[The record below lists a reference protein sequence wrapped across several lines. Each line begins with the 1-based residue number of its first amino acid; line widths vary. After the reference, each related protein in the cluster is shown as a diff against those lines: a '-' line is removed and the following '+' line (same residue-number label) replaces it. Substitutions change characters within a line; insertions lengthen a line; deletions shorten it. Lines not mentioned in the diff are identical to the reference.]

1 MVGKGGEM
9 VLSSNLGYPRIG
21 ANRELKRVLE
31 GYWRGKN
38 SKDELLETAKELRAR
53 HWKLQQDAG
62 IDHIPSNDFSFY
74 DQVLDTVA
82 MVGAVPERYHWDG
95 ENVDLDTYF
104 TMARGG
110 RGFNGEVPAMEMTKW
125 FDTNYHYIVPEFEEG
140 QTFRLAST
148 KPIDEFVEAR
158 RLGIQTRPVLLG
170 PVSFLLLGK
179 TKSDNLEP
187 LSLLDDLLDV
197 YEQMIRRLDDEL
209 QSWLAFARQK
219 LDEIAILSRA
229 VNDGRETVNDTL
241 TENRE
246 AIANRRNSDRIH
258 QEHTQ
263 NRVNNVTS
271 DMYSRQN
278 DYPVRRQKQRSQF
291 SLPVL
296 PATSIGSLPQTREV
310 RKQRAAHR
318 KGKLSKEKYED
329 FLREQISDAIRFQED
344 IGIDVLVH
352 GEFERSDMVEYF
364 GEQMDGIAI
373 TRDSWVQSYGS
384 RCVRPPIIYGDVFRE
399 DPMTVKWSK
408 YAQSLTEKPVKGM
421 VTGPVT
427 ILQWSFVRDDQ
438 PRSETCKQVALAI
451 RDEVQDLEEA
461 GIRAIQI
468 DEPALREGLPLHR
481 RNWEEYLEW
490 AVGCFKLASSGVE
503 DSTQIHSHMCYSEF
517 NDIIESIAR
526 MDADILSIESSRSQ
540 MELLDSP
547 PITVMALTP

>member
-1 MVGKGGEM
+1 M

-408 YAQSLTEKPVKGM
+408 YAQSLTEKPAYVLSRSMNRLCAKGCRSIAE
-421 VTGPVT
+421 TGKN
-427 ILQWSFVRDDQ
+427 IWSGRSGALNLQVPASRTQ
-438 PRSETCKQVALAI
+438 PKFIRTCATPSLTTSSSRLQ
-451 RDEVQDLEEA
+451 
-461 GIRAIQI
+461 
-468 DEPALREGLPLHR
+468 
-481 RNWEEYLEW
+481 EW
-490 AVGCFKLASSGVE
+490 
-503 DSTQIHSHMCYSEF
+503 TQIYF
-517 NDIIESIAR
+517 QLNPRAR
-526 MDADILSIESSRSQ
+526 RWNCWIRLQ
-540 MELLDSP
+540 LL
-547 PITVMALTP
+547 LWR